1 MYVAG
6 YRLRPKTRNNR
17 KALLNPGVEAGIPKA
32 LNQRSPTPRLIG
44 GLVLTLLAVG
54 MYSGYTVVQLR
65 SLRRIQT
72 EIIDRN
78 RADSLLLLRI
88 QNGLDNVA
96 LAMRDMLDSGEPYPL
111 TAWQSQLR
119 RLRGDLEDALAR
131 EEKYS
136 VGGSTPVQRRYLA
149 DSFRQFWDAVDRV
162 FDMAANGQEKEA
174 RLRVRES
181 LQARQEALSAAVA
194 RLLVRNNASETQAAA
209 QTQELYA
216 RVERN
221 VYLLLAAMLIFIA
234 LTGLYIAHSNR
245 RLFQQAAELSERRSE
260 LAQQL
265 ISMQESTFRSISR
278 ELHDDFGQIL
288 TALGAM
294 LQRATRR
301 APQIAGDL
309 AEVQQIVQ
317 TTLEKVRALSHALH
331 PVVLDE
337 AGLES
342 ALDVYLPAFERQN
355 GIAIRYEKT
364 GASRELDRELSIHLY
379 RVMQEALTNVARH
392 AGTNSAAVRLL
403 FQPDRVTLEVEDD
416 GAGFGPKHGRGMGL
430 VSMRERAEMVN
441 GSIEFLSGR
450 NGGALVRVTAPLTR
464 EEAHAES

>member
-1 MYVAG
+1 
-6 YRLRPKTRNNR
+6 
-17 KALLNPGVEAGIPKA
+17 
-32 LNQRSPTPRLIG
+32 
-44 GLVLTLLAVG
+44 VLTLLAVG
-54 MYSGYTVVQLR
+54 VYSAYTVVQLH

-111 TAWQSQLR
+111 TAYQPQFR
-119 RLRGDLEDALAR
+119 RLRVDLEDALAR
-131 EEKYS
+131 EQKYS
-136 VGGSTPVQRRYLA
+136 LAVSTPGQRQYLV
-149 DSFRQFWDAVDRV
+149 DSFRQFWDAVNRV
-162 FDMAANGQEKEA
+162 FALAAAGDESEA

-181 LQARQEALSAAVA
+181 LQAREQALSTAVA
-194 RLLVRNNASETQAAA
+194 RLLVRNNASETEAAER
-209 QTQELYA
+209 TQQLYA
-216 RVERN
+216 GVERN
-221 VYLLLAAMLIFIA
+221 LFIFFAAMLVFVA

-245 RLFQQAAELSERRSE
+245 RLFQQAADLSERRSE

-265 ISMQESTFRSISR
+265 ISMQENTFRSISR

-301 APQIAGDL
+301 APQIADDL
-309 AEVQQIVQ
+309 QEVREIVQ
-317 TTLEKVRALSHALH
+317 STFEKVRALSHALH

-355 GIAIRYEKT
+355 GISIRYEKS
-364 GASRELDRELSIHLY
+364 GASRELDREVSIHLY
-379 RVMQEALTNVARH
+379 RVIQEALTNVARH
-392 AGTNSAAVRLL
+392 AATKNAAVRLA
-403 FQPDRVTLEVEDD
+403 FDADRVTLEVEDD
-416 GAGFGPKHGRGMGL
+416 GVGFGLKHGRGMGL

-441 GSIEFLSGR
+441 GRIEFLAGR
-450 NGGALVRVTAPLTR
+450 NGGALVRVTVPVIR
-464 EEAHAES
+464 EEAHAAT